1 MTTND
6 LLKVW
11 FNWVRRKVPAT
22 PRKLF
27 VSNAFWND
35 EAASANRRDIERMFS
50 CIERGD
56 CLDGFLSKRANQAL
70 PLRDK
75 RNNRVELDLL
85 LNDWAVHH
93 LHPNRNDVLVFM
105 FFTTDEAFALI
116 AGKHR
121 DMTSRRMVEAA
132 VETWPEREI
141 FLEMKGTIGLSRDLD
156 EKQAGRLR
164 HAFVNSPIPIN
175 NRFYVGR
182 GFLSSAGTSIYAVRQ
197 AHHLRSCLSNFVD
210 KIRDN
215 PWYYHKLAMRYG
227 STLPLF
233 PNYAVEFRAREL
245 GVRELV
251 SGTYFRLA

>member
-1 MTTND
+1 MLSSDEVNRQLEASLRALVIDNLPFDRNSPQEYLEVIEMTTND

-141 FLEMKGTIGLSRDLD
+141 FLEMKGTI
-156 EKQAGRLR
+156 
-164 HAFVNSPIPIN
+164 
-175 NRFYVGR
+175 
-182 GFLSSAGTSIYAVRQ
+182 
-197 AHHLRSCLSNFVD
+197 
-210 KIRDN
+210 
-215 PWYYHKLAMRYG
+215 
-227 STLPLF
+227 
-233 PNYAVEFRAREL
+233 
-245 GVRELV
+245 
-251 SGTYFRLA
+251 